1 MGTYTNDFYFFKSA
15 DFLNDFHQRLLS
27 SMLDKISGIQRF
39 FLKDL
44 HFHVLIQLD
53 IISLGL
59 DMPILMH

>member
-15 DFLNDFHQRLLS
+15 DFLTDFHQRLLS
-27 SMLDKISGIQRF
+27 SMFDKIGGIQQF

-44 HFHVLIQLD
+44 HFHVIIQLD

-59 DMPILMH
+59 DMPIFMH